1 MKSETRKL
9 SYKLANALIILCM
22 VALMVIMIYPLLYTV
37 FASFSDAKGLLTHSG
52 MLWRPIPEYNE
63 DGSIAS

>member
-37 FASFSDAKGLLTHSG
+37 FASEKDANTVYNKG
-52 MLWRPIPEYNE
+52 
-63 DGSIAS
+63 